1 MSDLSVLVEA
11 KKEYTAQLATCMS
24 EPMIDV
30 FQRMYQE
37 AAKNSKGKKVLITFQ
52 ALLKDTPNWSNSMV
66 KGHADAVVN
75 SCSYF
80 GDLLAAVFVASTKIM
95 SSVRLRQDTR
105 KISLKMPSNETFV
118 HTVYINAARDL
129 YADPYVYHDDMSE
142 HKRDADL
149 RARFARVIE
158 ESVKEL
164 IPIKEILS
172 TYMAPAAP
180 EDDPDQ
186 KDIDLSEGV
195 EDTEDPD
202 IVSDDDDG
210 MEDMEDDDEYEE
222 EEEELP
228 RREEEEDEVRTMPV
242 QAPVESAVQPQ
253 PPAAPAG
260 PPVINEFGPPR
271 AQQPQPQSQPQPPS
285 DATFFSNAPDG
296 RVRRR

>member
-11 KKEYTAQLATCMS
+11 KKEYIAQLATCMS
-24 EPMIDV
+24 EPMVDV

-37 AAKNSKGKKVLITFQ
+37 ATKNSKGKKVLMTFQ

-66 KGHADAVVN
+66 KGHTDAVVN

-129 YADPYVYHDDMSE
+129 YSDPYVYHDDMPE

-149 RARFARVIE
+149 RVRFARVIE
-158 ESVKEL
+158 DSVKEL

-186 KDIDLSEGV
+186 KDIDLSEGI
-195 EDTEDPD
+195 EDAEDPE
-202 IVSDDDDG
+202 IVSDDEQGEFDEEDG
-210 MEDMEDDDEYEE
+210 SMMEGDEDEE
-222 EEEELP
+222 EEEEAPL
-228 RREEEEDEVRTMPV
+228 REEEDEVRTMPV
-242 QAPVESAVQPQ
+242 QAPMDPQ
-253 PPAAPAG
+253 AAPPAPVPAG

-271 AQQPQPQSQPQPPS
+271 PQQPQPQPQT

-296 RVRRR
+296 RLRRR